1 MVYTDEMLEKIG
13 EVLENED
20 VRRALQDAANA
31 EEIVKIFAEQ
41 GVELDLDAAQVVAE
55 RVRKFKDDG
64 ELTEEEM
71 ELVAGGRGS
80 WKKFWN
86 GCKAFAATAIGCTVG
101 AGVTAVSGGT
111 GAIPGIMVGSAV
123 ACGLIAKWC
132 D

>member
-31 EEIVKIFAEQ
+31 EEIVKVFAEQ

-71 ELVAGGRGS
+71 ELVAGGRGG

-86 GCKAFAATAIGCTVG
+86 GCKAVAATAIGCVVG
-101 AGVTAVSGGT
+101 GGITAASGGT
-111 GAIPGIMVGSAV
+111 GVVGGVMVGSAI

>member
-1 MVYTDEMLEKIG
+1 MTYTDEMLEKIG

-55 RVRKFKDDG
+55 RVRKFKGDG

-71 ELVAGGRGS
+71 ELVAGGRGG
-80 WKKFWN
+80 WKKLWN
-86 GCKAFAATAIGCTVG
+86 GCKAVAATAIGCTVG